1 MKRRALEG
9 KAMKALLRR
18 LLLLP
23 FCVLSKLSLGP
34 ALAGLSSPPRSSFG

>member
-9 KAMKALLRR
+9 KAMKVQLRR
-18 LLLLP
+18 LLLP